1 MLSLR
6 YYCEGRG
13 TEEIGTL
20 LAQIKAKH
28 NVSYEVLDLSSH
40 GEYNEDKEKEIYERD
55 FKPRARIL
63 KKRTGQPIT
72 SLRSRKAGHYFV
84 SRPGTIAIVGDDGL
98 EWYTLGNEEILKF
111 LKAVLAK
118 GEPLLKEDLG

>member
-6 YYCEGRG
+6 YYYEGRG
-13 TEEIGTL
+13 TEEILAL
-20 LAQIKAKH
+20 LAEIKATH
-28 NVSYEVLDLSSH
+28 NVAYEVLDLSSY
-40 GEYNEDKEKEIYERD
+40 GAYNEDKEKEIYERD

-63 KKRTGQPIT
+63 KRRTSQSIT

-84 SRPGTIAIVGDDGL
+84 SKPGTIAIVGDDGL

-118 GEPLLKEDLG
+118 GEPFLKEHLG